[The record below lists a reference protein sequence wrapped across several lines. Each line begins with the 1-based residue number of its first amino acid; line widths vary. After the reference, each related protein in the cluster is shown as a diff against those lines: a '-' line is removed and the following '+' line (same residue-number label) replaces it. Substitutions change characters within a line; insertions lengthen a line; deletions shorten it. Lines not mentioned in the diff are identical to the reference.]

1 MGRRE
6 ATRAALL
13 LVGLTVGLAGVGFAR
28 APAEANLSD
37 HAVSPRDTRALYL
50 RDCAV
55 CHGSDG
61 RGTEQG
67 PSLVGSGPAVVDFWV
82 STGRM
87 PLPSAGAEVVRR
99 KPKYSPAVID
109 ALVAYVVSIT
119 GGGGRPI
126 PDVDPAAGDVA
137 KGGELFRQQCAAC
150 HAWSGEGGA
159 LVRREAP
166 STHPATPTQ
175 IAEAVRTGPGNMPAF
190 GRTAI
195 DDHELDSLVAYTRYL
210 SAPRDHGGEPLWHVG
225 PLAEGAAAGLLGLG
239 LLLIGARWIG
249 SRS

>member
-1 MGRRE
+1 M
-6 ATRAALL
+6 
-13 LVGLTVGLAGVGFAR
+13 LVGLTLGLAGVGFVRPGVVSAEPS
-28 APAEANLSD
+28 APA
-37 HAVSPRDTRALYL
+37 PGRDIRALYL
-50 RDCAV
+50 KDCAV

-67 PSLVGSGPAVVDFWV
+67 PSLVGAGPAVVDFWV

-87 PLPSAGAEVVRR
+87 PLPSAGAEAVRR
-99 KPKYSPAVID
+99 TPKYPPDVIHG
-109 ALVAYVVSIT
+109 LVDYVVAIT
-119 GGGGRPI
+119 GADGRPI
-126 PDVDPAAGDVA
+126 PAVDPAAGDEA

-166 STHPATPTQ
+166 STHPANATQ

-190 GRTAI
+190 GTAAI
-195 DDHELDSLVAYTRYL
+195 DDRDLDSLVAYTRYL
-210 SAPRDHGGEPLWHVG
+210 AAPRDHGGEPLWHLG
-225 PLAEGAAAGLLGLG
+225 PLAEGAAAGILGLG
-239 LLLIGARWIG
+239 LLLIASRWIG

>member
-1 MGRRE
+1 M
-6 ATRAALL
+6 
-13 LVGLTVGLAGVGFAR
+13 LVGLTVGLAGVGLAR
-28 APAEANLSD
+28 APAKSD
-37 HAVSPRDTRALYL
+37 HTDRAASAQDVRAIFL

-55 CHGSDG
+55 CHGADG

-67 PSLVGSGPAVVDFWV
+67 PSLFHAGAAVVDFWL

-87 PLPSAGAEVVRR
+87 PLPSAGAEAVRR
-99 KPKYSPAVID
+99 TPKYPPAVIH
-109 ALVAYVVSIT
+109 ALVAYVASIT
-119 GGGGRPI
+119 GRAGQPI
-126 PDVDPAAGDVA
+126 PQVDTAAGDVA

-175 IAEAVRTGPGNMPAF
+175 IAEAVRTGPANMPAF
-190 GRTAI
+190 GKAAI
-195 DDHELDSLVAYTRYL
+195 SDKDLNSLVAYTRYL
-210 SAPRDHGGEPLWHVG
+210 AAPRDHGGEPLWHVG
-225 PLAEGAAAGLLGLG
+225 PLAEGAAAALLGLG
-239 LLLIGARWIG
+239 LLLIAARWIG

>member
-1 MGRRE
+1 
-6 ATRAALL
+6 
-13 LVGLTVGLAGVGFAR
+13 VGLAR
-28 APAEANLSD
+28 SPAASNPTE
-37 HAVSPRDTRALYL
+37 HAGSPGDIRALYL

-55 CHGSDG
+55 CHGADG
-61 RGTEQG
+61 RGTKQG
-67 PSLVGSGPAVVDFWV
+67 PSLFHAGPAVVDFWV

-87 PLPSAGAEVVRR
+87 PLPAAGAEAVRR
-99 KPKYSPAVID
+99 KPKYPPDVIH

-119 GGGGRPI
+119 GGGRPI
-126 PDVDPAAGDVA
+126 PVVDPAAGDVPR
-137 KGGELFRQQCAAC
+137 GGELYRQQCAAC

-195 DDHELDSLVAYTRYL
+195 ADHDLNSLVAYTRYL
-210 SAPRDHGGEPLWHVG
+210 AAPRDHGGEPLWHLG
-225 PLAEGAAAGLLGLG
+225 PLAEGAAAALIGLG
-239 LLLIGARWIG
+239 LLLIAVRWIG